1 MIKELNGLPILCS
14 DVIFKSIFMKNPNV
28 LKEFIYDITGINIE
42 DLELIANEVPIVRN
56 KEKFKRCDFLIRYGN
71 TIINIELNSS
81 FSKTLLVKNTS
92 YIFSLFSQYTSRG
105 EEYFKDLEVIQININ
120 LFSRFSKAILDFRI
134 LDHVY
139 SYDYFTALKIL
150 DLDIVK
156 CKNMYYNER
165 VRKKNYLKWGA
176 LFAAHTVED
185 IQFILNELIPRKEV
199 DKMVE
204 DLYNLTAPGKTIS
217 EAEALRLDDMFRRSL
232 RQEGVEEGM
241 ERGIKK
247 GIEQGKIDIIKALFK
262 RKMSYSDIANITG
275 KSIKEIKSIEQG
287 LTK

>member
-1 MIKELNGLPILCS
+1 MIKELAGLPILCS
-14 DVIFKSIFMKNPNV
+14 DVIFKSIFIKNPNILRMFV
-28 LKEFIYDITGINIE
+28 CDMTGIDIKNM
-42 DLELIANEVPIVRN
+42 ELVVNEIPIVRN
-56 KEKFKRCDFLIRYGN
+56 NEKFKRCDFLIRYDN
-71 TIINIELNSS
+71 IIINIELNSS
-81 FSKTLLVKNTS
+81 YSKTLLVKNTS

-120 LFSRFSKAILDFRI
+120 LFSRFSKPILDFRI
-134 LDHVY
+134 LDYVY
-139 SYDYFTALKIL
+139 SYNYFNALKIL

-185 IQFILNELIPRKEV
+185 IQFILEELVPRKEV

-241 ERGIKK
+241 KQGIEQ
-247 GIEQGKIDIIKALFK
+247 GIEQGKLDIIKALFK
-262 RKMSYSDIANITG
+262 RKMSYHDISDISG
-275 KSIKEIKSIEQG
+275 KSIEEIKEIEKMIN
-287 LTK
+287 

>member
-14 DVIFKSIFMKNPNV
+14 DVLFKSIFMKNPNV
-28 LKEFIYDITGINIE
+28 LKRFIYDMTGIDIE
-42 DLELIANEVPIVRN
+42 DIKLISNEIPIVRN
-56 KEKFKRCDFLIRYGN
+56 KEKFKRCDFLIRYHN

-81 FSKTLLVKNTS
+81 YSKTLLVKNTS

-120 LFSRFSKAILDFRI
+120 LFSRFNKPILDFRI

-139 SYDYFTALKIL
+139 SYDYLTALKIL

-165 VRKKNYLKWGA
+165 VRKKKYLKWGA
-176 LFAAHTVED
+176 LFAAHTIED
-185 IQFILNELIPRKEV
+185 IQFILDELIPRKEV

-241 ERGIKK
+241 KQGIEK
-247 GIEQGKIDIIKALFK
+247 GIEQGKLDIIKALFK
-262 RKMSYSDIANITG
+262 RKMSYSDISNITG
-275 KSIKEIKSIEQG
+275 KTIQELKDLEKTLS
-287 LTK
+287 

>member
-14 DVIFKSIFMKNPNV
+14 DVLFKSIFMKNPNV
-28 LKEFIYDITGINIE
+28 LKRFIYDMTGIDVE
-42 DLELIANEVPIVRN
+42 DIKLISNEIPIVRN
-56 KEKFKRCDFLIRYGN
+56 KEKFKRCDFLICYHN

-81 FSKTLLVKNTS
+81 YSKTLLVKNTS

-120 LFSRFSKAILDFRI
+120 LFSRFNKPILNFGILDQ
-134 LDHVY
+134 VY
-139 SYDYFTALKIL
+139 SYDYFNALKIL

-176 LFAAHTVED
+176 LFAAHTIED
-185 IQFILNELIPRKEV
+185 IQFILDELVSRKEV

-241 ERGIKK
+241 KQGIEK
-247 GIEQGKIDIIKALFK
+247 GIEQGKLDIIKALFK
-262 RKMSYSDIANITG
+262 RKMSYSDISNITG
-275 KSIKEIKSIEQG
+275 KTIQELKDLEKTLS
-287 LTK
+287 